1 MPDEATTE
9 AQRARAERFRQ
20 ARDEAMGKGT
30 KAGVP
35 PRPQTIRERIEVEV
49 DKHRREA
56 VAEEGKAEHDDA
68 DAGGGC

>member
-30 KAGVP
+30 KTGVP
-35 PRPQTIRERIEVEV
+35 PRPQTIRERIEQEA
-49 DKHRREA
+49 DKARREA
-56 VAEEGKAEHDDA
+56 AAEEGKADGDDV
-68 DAGGGC
+68 AGGD

>member
-35 PRPQTIRERIEVEV
+35 PRPQTIRERIEQEA
-49 DKHRREA
+49 DKARREA
-56 VAEEGKAEHDDA
+56 AAEEGKADGDDV
-68 DAGGGC
+68 AGGD